1 MKFALLLARR
11 YLFAGRKTHFV
22 NLITGVSFLGVFVGT
37 AALVVVLSVYNGLED
52 LTRSMYSHFHPE
64 LLIRSTDGKY
74 LNVDSLRPLWTT
86 DRRVLKYSYTIEENA
101 LVRCKDREEVAI
113 LKGVDEQFAEVTG
126 VSQQMSYGQYGFFD
140 DFGMSYG
147 VIGQELGAQ
156 LQVKLQDVHSGIEVI
171 LPRRGAHFDPML
183 PEKSLARGNLMVAGL
198 FNVQPEINRKYV
210 LVSKEW
216 MHELIQLPKD
226 WSSRVEIKLQP
237 GVDPQD
243 IQKEWAI
250 LLGPRYE
257 VADRMRQEQ
266 AIYKIFQSEKWWTF
280 ALLLLI
286 VGIASLSLIGSL
298 SMLVLEKQKE
308 IKILRQMGAER
319 TKISAIFLMAGSGVS
334 VLGAVAG
341 VVAGASL
348 AWMQMKYGWL
358 KLGGESAQ
366 FIVES
371 YPVRVDPTDLVVV
384 FLSVV
389 SIGLVSSLYPAI
401 QAGKDA
407 YDVD

>member
-1 MKFALLLARR
+1 
-11 YLFAGRKTHFV
+11 
-22 NLITGVSFLGVFVGT
+22 
-37 AALVVVLSVYNGLED
+37 
-52 LTRSMYSHFHPE
+52 
-64 LLIRSTDGKY
+64 
-74 LNVDSLRPLWTT
+74 
-86 DRRVLKYSYTIEENA
+86 
-101 LVRCKDREEVAI
+101 
-113 LKGVDEQFAEVTG
+113 
-126 VSQQMSYGQYGFFD
+126 
-140 DFGMSYG
+140 
-147 VIGQELGAQ
+147 
-156 LQVKLQDVHSGIEVI
+156 
-171 LPRRGAHFDPML
+171 
-183 PEKSLARGNLMVAGL
+183 MVAGL

-237 GVDPQD
+237 GVKPED
-243 IQKEWAI
+243 IQKEWAN

-371 YPVRVDPTDLVVV
+371 YPVRVDASDLVVV

-407 YDVD
+407 